1 MNHPV
6 LVLRRRSDRADLLSP
21 RADRHAT
28 GTSSAVAHDGCDLG
42 ALVLVT
48 TQRATYYEG
57 VTVRCSQ
64 VQKPVLASCS
74 QVAAGG
80 DRWLLTAVR
89 GHLGDTGT

>member
-6 LVLRRRSDRADLLSP
+6 PVLRRRSDRADLLSP

-48 TQRATYYEG
+48 IQRATHYEG
-57 VTVRCSQ
+57 VRVRC
-64 VQKPVLASCS
+64 
-74 QVAAGG
+74 
-80 DRWLLTAVR
+80 
-89 GHLGDTGT
+89 

>member
-48 TQRATYYEG
+48 AQ
-57 VTVRCSQ
+57 
-64 VQKPVLASCS
+64 
-74 QVAAGG
+74 
-80 DRWLLTAVR
+80 
-89 GHLGDTGT
+89 